1 MATKQVIFKLGEEE
15 YGMDITLV
23 NAIENYTGVVPIPN
37 APAYIL
43 GILNLRGEV
52 IPVYSLRKKFGMPET
67 GPTESTQ
74 LLIARKDGMAVAY
87 KVDSVSEILEVA
99 DSEFQEIPTIVKN
112 VDTRYAVGVV
122 NKKDRLI
129 VLLDSENILNV
140 SESEAVKQV
149 RADMT
154 SK

>member
-15 YGMDITLV
+15 YGMDIMLV

-67 GPTESTQ
+67 SATESTQ
-74 LLIARKDGMAVAY
+74 LLITRADGTAIGY
-87 KVDSVSEILEVA
+87 KVDSVSEIMEVEE
-99 DSEFQEIPTIVKN
+99 SEVQGIPIIVKN
-112 VDTRYAVGVV
+112 VDTRYALGVA
-122 NKKDRLI
+122 NKKNRMI
-129 VLLDSENILNV
+129 VLLDNANILSEQESEMVRRV
-140 SESEAVKQV
+140 SEDA
-149 RADMT
+149 T
-154 SK
+154 LN

>member
-37 APAYIL
+37 APAHIL

-52 IPVYSLRKKFGMPET
+52 IPVYSLRKKFGMSET
-67 GPTESTQ
+67 AATDNTQ
-74 LLIARKDGMAVAY
+74 LLITRTADTAIGY
-87 KVDSVSEILEVA
+87 KVDSVSEIMEVA
-99 DSEFQEIPTIVKN
+99 DSEFQGIPVIVKN
-112 VDTRYAVGVV
+112 EDTGYALGVA
-122 NKKDRLI
+122 NKKNRMI
-129 VLLDSENILNV
+129 VLLDNANILNAQ
-140 SESEAVKQV
+140 ENEAVKRV
-149 RADMT
+149 SADAT

>member
-15 YGMDITLV
+15 YGMNIILV

-67 GPTESTQ
+67 APTEKTQ
-74 LLIARKDGMAVAY
+74 LLITRIDGVAIGY
-87 KVDSVSEILEVA
+87 KVDSVSEIIEVSDA
-99 DSEFQEIPTIVKN
+99 EQQDIPVIVKN
-112 VDTRYAVGVV
+112 ADTRYALGVA
-122 NKKDRLI
+122 NKKDRMI
-129 VLLDSENILNV
+129 VLLDNANIL
-140 SESEAVKQV
+140 SEQESEVVKQV
-149 RADMT
+149 SADAT

>member
-15 YGMDITLV
+15 YGMDIMLV

-67 GPTESTQ
+67 SATESTQ
-74 LLIARKDGMAVAY
+74 LLITRADGTAIGY
-87 KVDSVSEILEVA
+87 KVDSVSEIMEVA
-99 DSEFQEIPTIVKN
+99 DSEMQEIPVIVKN
-112 VDTRYAVGVV
+112 VDTRYALGVA
-122 NKKDRLI
+122 NKKNRMI
-129 VLLDSENILNV
+129 VLLDNANILSEQESEVVRRV
-140 SESEAVKQV
+140 SEDA
-149 RADMT
+149 T
-154 SK
+154 LN